1 MGDPLAPVEVVPMDD
16 VEGTLPESQLDRAE
30 WLADELMD
38 CGHDDIRGMDILD
51 ALASIG
57 MKLVPDD
64 EGLASREYLGVH
76 KSAARSA
83 KADQN

>member
-1 MGDPLAPVEVVPMDD
+1 MENTG
-16 VEGTLPESQLDRAE
+16 GSNPESQLDRAE
-30 WLADELMD
+30 MLADELLA

-64 EGLASREYLGVH
+64 DGLAGEEYFGMH
-76 KSAARSA
+76 NAAARSA
-83 KADQN
+83 KAGLN